1 MGKKTKNKKKKVTN
15 SKVGFNQKVP
25 EKERVFADV
34 RLYRIMPIVFL
45 VGVLLLVTGIGLFW
59 KTGHDYKI
67 AQGKKSMPYGT
78 QLPILSGS
86 SDRGTLTLGNSILS
100 KDKKHLAVEIKYDDT
115 AHQYLSAFAKNYRLW
130 LATDQDYDTSGIKM
144 RYGFFGTDGV
154 GVLQLTSNHPFENK
168 AIVALLADHSKLA
181 TSQDLNGVSAT
192 DDTLDKS
199 ITAQLADATSSSSSM
214 ADDSSSQ
221 KDEGAPI
228 FYARLNPYSAKKVNF
243 NWDENNE
250 VKLVNELFINGNLA
264 RYQKEIKQSKEKL
277 ASAKKTLR
285 EYQKR
290 LKINPNDQVAND
302 GLTSIQNTI
311 DSLNKDVSTNEKN
324 YRTLKS
330 HQLDEDILGKQQ
342 TKFKLLKTKNFEYF
356 TTGG

>member
-1 MGKKTKNKKKKVTN
+1 MGKKTKNKKKKNTN
-15 SKVGFNQKVP
+15 SKIGFNQKVP

-154 GVLQLTSNHPFENK
+154 GVLQLTSNRPFENK

-181 TSQDLNGVSAT
+181 TSQDLNGTSAT
-192 DDTLDKS
+192 DDTLEKS
-199 ITAQLADATSSSSSM
+199 ITAQLADATSDSSSM
-214 ADDSSSQ
+214 TDDSSSQ

-228 FYARLNPYSAKKVNF
+228 FYARLNPYSAKK
-243 NWDENNE
+243 
-250 VKLVNELFINGNLA
+250 
-264 RYQKEIKQSKEKL
+264 
-277 ASAKKTLR
+277 
-285 EYQKR
+285 
-290 LKINPNDQVAND
+290 KINPNDQVAND
-302 GLTSIQNTI
+302 GLTSIQGTI

-330 HQLDEDILGKQQ
+330 HQLDENILGKQQ